1 MQRLPLSIP
10 SRNAPDTPLVR
21 LSRSIGT
28 HPYAVA
34 LATCGWQVS
43 ADALVGDFGEEMT
56 WWVEDRLTEAQTICR
71 GWEQGVEYS
80 SDFTRFAAC
89 MAALTARA
97 AVQRWVNAGTA
108 AQHWEARG
116 RFLHPAD
123 FASTLSS
130 LSVPPLAAFSL
141 RNLDAAAALIA
152 CGFTPLPTLING
164 IDGTPLVGLPEYST
178 TFRGLRFTECID
190 ALQRPADSIVAPIT
204 LPDYPPEEHPFLYAL
219 QALLNLPGFAAV
231 QKAAANAPR
240 VALRSRYSPRSAI
253 VPADAIREG
262 RKDTAAFRDR
272 LRTHLSA

>member
-21 LSRSIGT
+21 LSRAIGT

-34 LATCGWQVS
+34 LATCGWKVS

-56 WWVEDRLTEAQTICR
+56 WWVDDRFTEAQAICR
-71 GWEQGVEYS
+71 GWEQGLEVS
-80 SDFTRFAAC
+80 SDCTRFAAC

-97 AVQRWVNAGTA
+97 AVQRWVDAGTV

-123 FASTLSS
+123 SASF
-130 LSVPPLAAFSL
+130 VQPPPAVVAVKQ
-141 RNLDAAAALIA
+141 LDAASALIA
-152 CGFTPLPTLING
+152 CGFAPQPELISTASG
-164 IDGTPLVGLPEYST
+164 QPAIGLPEYSL
-178 TFRGLRFTECID
+178 TFRGLRIHDCIA
-190 ALQRPADSIVAPIT
+190 ALQRPAEGIAPPVM
-204 LPDYPPEEHPFLYAL
+204 LPDYPPEEHPMLYAL

-240 VALRSRYSPRSAI
+240 VALRSRYSQRSAI

-272 LRTHLSA
+272 LRAHLSA

>member
-97 AVQRWVNAGTA
+97 AVQRWVDAGTA
-108 AQHWEARG
+108 PQHWQRRG
-116 RFLHPAD
+116 RFLEPAAAAT
-123 FASTLSS
+123 FIAE
-130 LSVPPLAAFSL
+130 AAFSL

-164 IDGTPLVGLPEYST
+164 IDGTPLVGLSAYST
-178 TFRGLRFTECID
+178 TFRGLRLTDCIN
-190 ALQRPADSIVAPIT
+190 ALQRPADGIVAPIT

-240 VALRSRYSPRSAI
+240 VALRSRYSQRSAI

>member
-21 LSRSIGT
+21 LSRAIGT

-34 LATCGWQVS
+34 LATCGWKVS

-56 WWVEDRLTEAQTICR
+56 WWVEDRLTEAQTVCR
-71 GWEQGVEYS
+71 GWEQGLDVS
-80 SDFTRFAAC
+80 SDSTRFAAC

-97 AVQRWVNAGTA
+97 AVQRWVDAGTA

-116 RFLHPAD
+116 RFLEPAD
-123 FASTLSS
+123 SACIL
-130 LSVPPLAAFSL
+130 PPPPAAFSL

-152 CGFTPLPTLING
+152 CGFTPLPTLMNG

-178 TFRGLRFTECID
+178 TFRGLRLTDCID
-190 ALQRPADSIVAPIT
+190 ALQRPADGIVAPIT

-219 QALLNLPGFAAV
+219 QAVLNLPGFAAV

-240 VALRSRYSPRSAI
+240 VALRSRYSQRSAI

>member
-21 LSRSIGT
+21 LSRAIGT

-34 LATCGWQVS
+34 LATCGWKVS
-43 ADALVGDFGEEMT
+43 ADALVGDFGDEMT
-56 WWVEDRLTEAQTICR
+56 WWVEDRLTEAQSICR

-80 SDFTRFAAC
+80 SDYTRFAAC

-97 AVQRWVNAGTA
+97 AVQQWVQTGTA
-108 AQHWEARG
+108 PLYWQQRG
-116 RFLHPAD
+116 RFLEPATS
-123 FASTLSS
+123 ASFIE
-130 LSVPPLAAFSL
+130 PPPARFSI
-141 RNLDAAAALIA
+141 RNIDAAAALIA
-152 CGFTPLPTLING
+152 CGFVPLPTLING
-164 IDGTPLVGLPEYST
+164 IDGSPLVGLPEYST
-178 TFRGLRFTECID
+178 TFRGLRITDCLD
-190 ALQRPADSIVAPIT
+190 ALHRPADSIVTPVM

-231 QKAAANAPR
+231 QQAAAQSPR
-240 VALRSRYSPRSAI
+240 VALRSRYSQRSAI

-262 RKDTAAFRDR
+262 RRDTAAFRDR

>member
-21 LSRSIGT
+21 LSRAIGT

-34 LATCGWQVS
+34 LATCGWRVT
-43 ADALVGDFGEEMT
+43 ADALVGDFGEELT

-71 GWEQGVEYS
+71 GWEQGLEVS
-80 SDFTRFAAC
+80 SDCTRFAAC

-97 AVQRWVNAGTA
+97 AVQQWVDAGNASLPW
-108 AQHWEARG
+108 QFRG
-116 RFLHPAD
+116 RFLEPAAGALVVN
-123 FASTLSS
+123 F
-130 LSVPPLAAFSL
+130 PPAVIAITQ
-141 RNLDAAAALIA
+141 LDAAAALIA
-152 CGFTPLPTLING
+152 CGFAPQPELISTASG
-164 IDGTPLVGLPEYST
+164 QPAIGLPEYSL
-178 TFRGLRFTECID
+178 TFRGLRISECIK
-190 ALQRPADSIVAPIT
+190 AMHRPADGIVAPIS

-240 VALRSRYSPRSAI
+240 VALRSRYSQRSAI